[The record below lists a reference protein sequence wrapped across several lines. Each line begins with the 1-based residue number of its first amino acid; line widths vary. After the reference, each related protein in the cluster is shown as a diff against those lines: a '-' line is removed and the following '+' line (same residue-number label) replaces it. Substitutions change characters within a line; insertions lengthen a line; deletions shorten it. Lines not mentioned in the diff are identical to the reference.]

1 MTDVVAVLL
10 GAAARG
16 AIVLV
21 VALVLTSLLH
31 RRPAATRHA
40 IWAGAIAAQLLF
52 VVLALWGPRWHVP
65 VPEAL
70 RPLVPEATVTTVS
83 SQSRD
88 EYSAPAPATRVDVP
102 PTSPRAAAPAPLP
115 ATATTASPSSP
126 SVNPA
131 PSAASVP
138 APAPSV
144 GVSLRTMLIALW
156 ALGAFAV
163 LLRLAAGT
171 FIVARLARRG
181 ARIDDGGWLSLAQ
194 RLANTL
200 RIQRPLI
207 LLRGDRLGV
216 PVTWGIVYPIVLL
229 PEDADEWTEE
239 RRRYVLVHEM
249 AHVKRLDALTQLL
262 GQFALALFWFNP
274 LVWIANRRLQ
284 LEREHACDDY
294 VLRHG
299 TQPSTYAADLLD
311 MVQALGTPAHRAA
324 QPAFAALAMAR
335 RSEFEGRMLSILD
348 PVLDRHPLDRGRT
361 LMSAVATLF
370 LVVPLAALQPIRP
383 TPQSSASTSHSD
395 TASATRSTS
404 QSRSETQSQSQRGN
418 IRVTD
423 SSWSAPKDGPL
434 AKSLGSLDS
443 ARATLGTKVA
453 ALDTARAGVIETIS
467 GDDDSCDQLRFGDK
481 NASFHMHDNVDGQ
494 SKRSLRMLNISRDHC
509 VQATIQGRFTTSPA
523 EDRITSLSFGGM
535 ALFRERAP
543 GSDRAVMIQRATGG
557 ADALDIQFRLNGAN
571 APFDADAQ
579 RWLAGIL
586 PEILAEASID
596 VEPRVARW
604 RAEGGTDAVLR
615 HIAAL
620 RSSSAKRSHYE
631 VLLAEHLPAAELQ
644 QVVVQAGGDV
654 ASSSDLRAV
663 LSRAATQ
670 SRTGVAGSAL
680 ETSIAKVASSTDRA
694 AVLEAFGQTD
704 DRDQLL
710 AVMRVA
716 ATVPSSTDK
725 ANLVSALLPRY
736 LGRNDAALR
745 DAFFRTLL
753 TIPSSTD
760 KANVLEEAIPFAVKS
775 NEVALAIIAADTTVP
790 SSTDRSNVLIALA
803 GRGAIRTPAA
813 RDAYLHAVQ
822 GIPSSTD
829 MRNAL
834 EALTKH

>member
-16 AIVLV
+16 AIVLL

-40 IWAGAIAAQLLF
+40 IWAGAIAVQLLL
-52 VVLALWGPRWHVP
+52 VGLELWGPRWHVP

-70 RPLVPEATVTTVS
+70 RQLVPEASVATAVG
-83 SQSRD
+83 QSRD
-88 EYSAPAPATRVDVP
+88 EYSAPAPATHVDVP
-102 PTSPRAAAPAPLP
+102 PTSPRAAPPAPLP
-115 ATATTASPSSP
+115 ATTTPASPSSP
-126 SVNPA
+126 SSPNTAAV
-131 PSAASVP
+131 AASVP
-138 APAPSV
+138 APAPSG
-144 GVSLRTMLIALW
+144 GVPLRTMLVALW
-156 ALGAFAV
+156 ALGAVAV

-262 GQFALALFWFNP
+262 GQFVLALFWFNP

-299 TQPSTYAADLLD
+299 TQPSTYAADLLE
-311 MVQALGTPAHRAA
+311 MVQSLGTPAHRAA

-361 LMSAVATLF
+361 LMSAVATLL

-383 TPQSSASTSHSD
+383 VPQSTASTSHPN
-395 TASATRSTS
+395 SAK
-404 QSRSETQSQSQRGN
+404 
-418 IRVTD
+418 V
-423 SSWSAPKDGPL
+423 
-434 AKSLGSLDS
+434 
-443 ARATLGTKVA
+443 ARADTGRSRVA
-453 ALDTARAGVIETIS
+453 ASVGSNTETITGPE
-467 GDDDSCDQLRFGDK
+467 GDAPSCDRLGGADNSTFQL
-481 NASFHMHDNVDGQ
+481 HDNVDDHSG
-494 SKRSLRMLNISRDHC
+494 RSLRLLNIDHGHC
-509 VQATIQGRFTTSPA
+509 IQGIIRGRFTTSPA
-523 EDRITSLSFGGM
+523 EDRIATLSSDGLV
-535 ALFRERAP
+535 AFRERDS
-543 GSDRAVMIQRATGG
+543 GSDRAVTIRPAAAGI

-571 APFDADAQ
+571 APFDVAAQ
-579 RWLAGIL
+579 RWVAGIL
-586 PEILAEASID
+586 PGILAEASIN

-615 HIAAL
+615 HISAL
-620 RSSSAKRSHYE
+620 KSSSAKRNHYE
-631 VLLAEHLPAAELQ
+631 VLLAQRLPTAELERTVQ
-644 QVVVQAGGDV
+644 QAGKEV
-654 ASSSDLRAV
+654 PSSSDLRAV
-663 LSRAATQ
+663 LSKAAAQ
-670 SRTGVAGSAL
+670 SRTGGVATSAL
-680 ETSIAKVASSTDRA
+680 ETAVGAVASSTDRT
-694 AVLEAFGQTD
+694 AVLSAFGQTD

-710 AVMRVA
+710 VVMRLA
-716 ATVPSSTDK
+716 ETIPSSTDK
-725 ANLVSALLPRY
+725 ANLVSELAPRY

-745 DAFFRTLL
+745 DAFFKTVV

-760 KANVLEEAIPFAVKS
+760 LASVLDDVIPFAVKS
-775 NEVALAIIAADTTVP
+775 ADVALAVIAAERKIP
-790 SSTDRSNVLIALA
+790 SSTDRANVLIALA
-803 GRGAIRTPAA
+803 ERGAIRTPALH
-813 RDAYLHAVQ
+813 DAYLHAA
-822 GIPSSTD
+822 GEIPSSTD
-829 MRNAL
+829 MRNTL
-834 EALTKH
+834 EALTRH